1 MKILGNSIKDVV
13 KKDVVKSTG
22 NPEGVNFKYIKYGGE
37 GAYVFCFFFVFQK
50 ITIVIN
56 FNYY

>member
-37 GAYVFCFFFVFQK
+37 GAYVFCFFCFPE
-50 ITIVIN
+50 
-56 FNYY
+56 NYNSY